1 MTIVKNLNGGNVCFE
16 SSVEFMDD
24 EIREYL
30 HQERSPCTEQEF
42 FTAYEKE
49 HLNKF
54 GELWEL
60 SKDNPVY

>member
-1 MTIVKNLNGGNVCFE
+1 MTLVKNLNGENVCFE
-16 SSVEFMDD
+16 TAVMYMDD
-24 EIREYL
+24 EIREVL
-30 HQERSPCTEQEF
+30 HQELAPCSEQEF